1 MKQFLDWWLE
11 RPVSFLIL
19 NIIIIILGFLSLLRL
34 PLELS
39 PEVEL
44 PQVTIN
50 VYYPDSSPEMI
61 EALITS
67 PIESRM
73 QELASVRKIESVS
86 SNNTARVTLHFDR
99 KADMAFIL
107 FRINEILSDYQSW
120 LPEGVFKPEVQ
131 KYIPEEFKS
140 ESFLSYRLLTDLPEN
155 ELYQIV
161 QDKIKRPLLN
171 VPGVAAVE
179 IFGLKIPQVEILL
192 NLSKM
197 NQYGISLNTIQQ
209 KLSKKKMKVG
219 NLKNK
224 NLILPVILDVNFKSL
239 EEIKNISFKISTF
252 KLIHLKD
259 FAEVRLGYQPLRF
272 KKRINGKHT
281 ILVLIEKEKGSNTI
295 SVANNVFKSIKKIE
309 QHLPYGNK
317 LLLVDDASQPI
328 RQALND
334 LIIRSLIAIAAM
346 VLLLILV
353 LRRLSYTFI
362 IVTSIFL
369 AIFAVFILTKFIG
382 YSLNLIT
389 LAGLAL
395 GLGFI
400 IDNSILVFDAIESSS
415 SKKQLV
421 INCVQIIFPVFAAT
435 ITTMVAL
442 FPFIF
447 LRGAMKVYY
456 IPFAFVVSVTLI
468 SSVFFAFIFIPS
480 AFWNLN
486 NLKRKEKVNS
496 EFFEA
501 KISKYYTKFLIKIFR
516 IRKLV
521 ILFFIFAFGLP
532 IWLLP
537 QSLDDSNHDGIS
549 GIFIKLYNNTFGSQ
563 FYQSLREYIDPVLG
577 GSLYLFFNYVER
589 GEPWKWWSGNKLYVY
604 IRMPHG
610 SDLGISEKIIL
621 EFEKIA
627 IAQEGIEQVET
638 TISPSAAYLSI
649 SFKKETLNSF
659 VPYYLKELLI
669 QRATKVGGVYISV
682 SGFGDPYSSG
692 FYGTVSNFRIK
703 LTGYNYTGL
712 KSLALRLKKELEKNI
727 RIQNVDINAPLSF
740 ILEPL
745 YDMQMDID
753 KFKLGQMGLNPK
765 EIIPLLRLY
774 TSERLTARRI
784 KIGYEEKF
792 LSIKS
797 QNYERLQLDEL
808 KNMWF
813 RSSANIP
820 FRLNQ
825 FSTFQKKKVL
835 NEIHRVNQE
844 YIRMFTFDYLGPY
857 HFGAEYLDQVLKNF
871 KVPVGYKVLPYNWR
885 ENEEK
890 NYQLILIIF
899 LGLLFIYMVTASL
912 YESFLDP
919 FLIFLTIPAG
929 LIGIFLIFYLT
940 DTIFTK
946 SAYIGVLFISGIVVN
961 NSIILVSKYK
971 KHVGQFGSLLRVII
985 KTNVRHF
992 RPIFLTTFTTILG
1005 FLPML
1010 IISEQNANDIWYILA
1025 LTGLGGMLSSFV
1037 FILIVLPV
1045 IYYSVHKKR
1054 VLKWQKENS

>member
-19 NIIIIILGFLSLLRL
+19 NIIIIILGFLSVLSL

-44 PQVTIN
+44 PQVSIT

-73 QELASVRKIESVS
+73 QELSDLRKIESVS
-86 SNNTARVTLHFDR
+86 SNNSARVTLQFDR
-99 KADMAFIL
+99 KADMAFVV

-120 LPEGVFKPEVQ
+120 LPEGAFKPQIQ

-155 ELYQIV
+155 ELYRMV
-161 QDKIKRPLLN
+161 QDKVKRPLLN
-171 VPGVAAVE
+171 VPGVSSVE
-179 IFGLKIPQVEILL
+179 IFGLKTPQVEILV
-192 NLSKM
+192 NLRQM

-209 KLSKKKMKVG
+209 KLSNAKMQVG
-219 NLKNK
+219 KLKNE
-224 NLILPVILDVNFKSL
+224 NLILPVSMDLNFKNI
-239 EEIKNISFKISTF
+239 EEIKDIPFKISETR
-252 KLIHLKD
+252 LIHLKD
-259 FAEVRLGYQPLRF
+259 FAIVMQGYQPLRF

-281 ILVLIEKEKGSNTI
+281 ILISIEREKGSNTI
-295 SVANNVFKSIKKIE
+295 SVADRVFKVIRKIE
-309 QHLPYGNK
+309 KQLPKGNQ
-317 LLLVDDASQPI
+317 LILVDDASKPI
-328 RQALND
+328 RKALND
-334 LIIRSLIAIAAM
+334 LLIRTAIALASM
-346 VLLLILV
+346 FFLLILV
-353 LRRLSYTFI
+353 LRRLRYTFI
-362 IVTSIFL
+362 IITSIL
-369 AIFAVFILTKFIG
+369 LSIASIFILTKFIG
-382 YSLNLIT
+382 YSLNLVT

-400 IDNSILVFDAIESSS
+400 IDNSILVFDAVESSTE
-415 SKKQLV
+415 KKEIIV
-421 INCVQIIFPVFAAT
+421 NTIKIIFPVFAST
-435 ITTMVAL
+435 LTTLVAL
-442 FPFIF
+442 LPFIF
-447 LRGAMKVYY
+447 LHGIIRTYY
-456 IPFAFVVSVTLI
+456 IPFAFIVTVALL
-468 SSVFFAFIFIPS
+468 SSVFFSFIFIPA
-480 AFWNLN
+480 AFRHLNQNKTILPGQSSFFQLHLENLYG
-486 NLKRKEKVNS
+486 K
-496 EFFEA
+496 
-501 KISKYYTKFLIKIFR
+501 
-516 IRKLV
+516 
-521 ILFFIFAFGLP
+521 ILFKIIRLRKVVIVLFILSFGIPL
-532 IWLLP
+532 WLLP
-537 QSLDDSNHDGIS
+537 QSINEDHQQGIKA
-549 GIFIKLYNNTFGSQ
+549 FLVNLYNNTLGSE
-563 FYQSLREYIDPVLG
+563 FYQSVREYTDPVLG

-589 GEPWKWWSGNKLYVY
+589 GEPWRWWSGNKLYVY

-627 IAQEGIEQVET
+627 LAQEGIDKVET

-703 LTGYNYTGL
+703 LTGYSYTGL
-712 KSLALRLKKELEKNI
+712 KTLALRLKKELEKNI
-727 RIQNVDINAPLSF
+727 RVQNIDINAPLGF

-745 YDMQMDID
+745 YDMQMDMD
-753 KFKLGQMGLNPK
+753 KFKLGQMGLTPK
-765 EIIPLLRLY
+765 EVIPLLRLY

-808 KNMWF
+808 KSLWF
-813 RSSANIP
+813 RSNAKTP

-825 FSTFQKKKVL
+825 FSSFQKKKVL
-835 NEIHRVNQE
+835 NEIHRENQE

-857 HFGAEYLDQVLKNF
+857 HFGTEYLNQVLKNF
-871 KVPVGYKVLPYNWR
+871 RVPVGYKVLPFYWR
-885 ENEEK
+885 EKEK
-890 NYQLILIIF
+890 DNSQLILIVF

-919 FLIFLTIPAG
+919 LLIFLTIPSG
-929 LIGIFLIFYLT
+929 LAGIFLIFYFT

-971 KHVGQFGSLLRVII
+971 QYFLRSHSIVRTII
-985 KTNVRHF
+985 RGNLNHF
-992 RPIFLTTFTTILG
+992 RPIFLTTFTTVLG
-1005 FLPML
+1005 FLPMIL
-1010 IISEQNANDIWYILA
+1010 LSEQNADNIWYTLA
-1025 LTGLGGMLSSFV
+1025 LTGLGGMISSFL
-1037 FILIVLPV
+1037 FILFVLPALF
-1045 IYYSVHKKR
+1045 YSFHKKR
-1054 VLKWQKENS
+1054 KTI